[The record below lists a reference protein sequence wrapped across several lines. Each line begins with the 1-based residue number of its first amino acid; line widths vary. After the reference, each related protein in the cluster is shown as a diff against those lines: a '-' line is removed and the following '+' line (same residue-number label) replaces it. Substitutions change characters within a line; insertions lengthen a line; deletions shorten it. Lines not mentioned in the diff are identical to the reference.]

1 MQNPWF
7 FLFFMG
13 SAPTLWK
20 GLWKV
25 CITLGKVRLRFPVM
39 SIKARFLQRI
49 GLSGQG
55 RFKLGFIARR
65 RAEQED
71 SAGAQGRAQGP
82 PKAEPGLPGG
92 GEAITRRA
100 AAAA

>member
-1 MQNPWF
+1 MARIWKTKNPPCGYDHREDF
-7 FLFFMG
+7 FVVNQGGPYFG
-13 SAPTLWK
+13 PVEHA
-20 GLWKV
+20 
-25 CITLGKVRLRFPVM
+25 GKLE
-39 SIKARFLQRI
+39 
-49 GLSGQG
+49 
-55 RFKLGFIARR
+55 FIARR
-65 RAEQED
+65 RAEQGD

>member
-1 MQNPWF
+1 
-7 FLFFMG
+7 MG
-13 SAPTLWK
+13 K
-20 GLWKV
+20 RQ
-25 CITLGKVRLRFPVM
+25 GKVGGRP
-39 SIKARFLQRI
+39 
-49 GLSGQG
+49 GSGKPLKLNDIAHQG
-55 RFKLGFIARR
+55 EAFYKLGFIARR
-65 RAEQED
+65 RAEQGD

>member
-1 MQNPWF
+1 
-7 FLFFMG
+7 MG
-13 SAPTLWK
+13 NGWEMGA
-20 GLWKV
+20 V
-25 CITLGKVRLRFPVM
+25 
-39 SIKARFLQRI
+39 ARMFY
-49 GLSGQG
+49 
-55 RFKLGFIARR
+55 KLGFIARR
-65 RAEQED
+65 RAEQGD